1 MERTSSWPQKE
12 ANNGAVLGKAL
23 LQHTNISGLGRK
35 KHLLHMDLA
44 DLCLE
49 DLGIIVFNELNELQL
64 FEEIDF
70 NDTHLCHVRDSSRP

>member
-12 ANNGAVLGKAL
+12 ANNGAVLRKAL

-49 DLGIIVFNELNELQL
+49 DLGMIVFNECLLQL

-70 NDTHLCHVRDSSRP
+70 NDTHLCHVRDSSWP